1 MRAHIERVADS
12 LVNSPALMRT
22 NFIPSEL
29 VNDSPVGI
37 GTATATEASIH
48 TAAAIKLS
56 PMIF

>member
-1 MRAHIERVADS
+1 
-12 LVNSPALMRT
+12 MRT